1 MKRLQAATV
10 ITEDGRVVGVQ
21 FAATPGAQASG
32 PLARLR
38 AGPGQVVHAI
48 ELELPA
54 KLVTPED
61 ISRFHV
67 AVGRK
72 LRWNAK
78 GLPTSP

>member
-21 FAATPGAQASG
+21 FAAAPGAHVSG

-38 AGPGQVVHAI
+38 AGPGQVAHAI

-54 KLVTPED
+54 KLATPED
-61 ISRFHV
+61 VGRFHI

-72 LRWNAK
+72 LRWK
-78 GLPTSP
+78 G